1 MSASSKEIAAKKV
14 QAVVD
19 APIVSDDAKSPEQ
32 IMMRD
37 AKLLQIQTDVDTKYD
52 AVVERFTVN
61 SEPVSIPLLGAVVA
75 FSLMGLSVLFIGLK
89 KTR

>member
-1 MSASSKEIAAKKV
+1 MSVISKEVAAKKV

-37 AKLLQIQTDVDTKYD
+37 AKQLQLQTDADTKYD
-52 AVVERFTVN
+52 AIVERFTARA
-61 SEPVSIPLLGAVVA
+61 EPISIPLLGLVVA
-75 FSLMGLSVLFIGLK
+75 FSLMGLSIIFTGLQK
-89 KTR
+89 KR